1 MARLRAL
8 AARVTQVPVV
18 VRDGSLAALL
28 CAVDLRTQ
36 WTLQATDRFVGDG
49 PVPWPVVVGYAVAG
63 YAALA
68 WRRRRPGTVFVVV
81 LVHSLVAQV
90 FLPWRPLLGL
100 LVAFYTVA
108 ARTSLSRSLAASL
121 GVGVASAL
129 TVADE
134 VSDSPPGERAD
145 MLLVN
150 VILYLV
156 LELAVWGVAR
166 IVHRGG
172 RELRASEARRQA
184 AARVAVAEER
194 ARIAR
199 ELHDIVAHAV
209 TVIVLQAAGAR
220 RVLPAG
226 HPQVERSLANI
237 EATGRQAMDEL
248 RRLLGVLADAG
259 LRPGDGATELEPHP
273 GIEDLGTVV
282 ARVAAA
288 GLPVRVDQHGTAR
301 PLDTSVGLAAHRV
314 VSEGLTNAL
323 KHGGAGARTV
333 VRLDWKDDELVVSV
347 TDDGRGRPP
356 VDATPLSGG
365 HGLIGLDE
373 RVRAVGGRLRAGPLA
388 EGGYRVSATL
398 PASAR
403 ADP

>member
-1 MARLRAL
+1 MGRLRAL
-8 AARVTQVPVV
+8 AARAARAPVAA
-18 VRDGSLAALL
+18 RDGLLAAVL

-36 WTLQATDRFVGDG
+36 WTVEAADRLVGEG
-49 PVPWPVVVGYAVAG
+49 PVPWPLVVGYAVAG

-68 WRRRRPGTVFVVV
+68 WRRHRPGTVFVVV

-108 ARTSLSRSLAASL
+108 VRMSLPRSLAALL
-121 GVGVASAL
+121 GVSVASAL

-134 VSDSPPGERAD
+134 VSDSPPGERVD
-145 MLLVN
+145 VLLVN

-156 LELAVWGVAR
+156 LELALWGVAR

-172 RELRASEARRQA
+172 RELRASEARRRA

-220 RVLPAG
+220 QVLPAG
-226 HPQVERSLANI
+226 LPQVERSLTNI
-237 EATGRQAMDEL
+237 ETTGRQAMDEL

-259 LRPGDGATELEPHP
+259 LRPGEGAKELEPHP
-273 GIEDLGTVV
+273 GIEDLGPVV

-288 GLPVRVDQHGTAR
+288 GLPVRVDHHGTAR
-301 PLDTSVGLAAHRV
+301 PLDTSVGVAAYRV

-333 VRLDWKDDELVVSV
+333 VRLEWKDEELVVSV
-347 TDDGRGRPP
+347 TDDGWGRPP
-356 VDATPLSGG
+356 EDATPLSGG
-365 HGLIGLDE
+365 HGLAGLDE

-388 EGGYRVSATL
+388 DGGYQVSATL

-403 ADP
+403 DR